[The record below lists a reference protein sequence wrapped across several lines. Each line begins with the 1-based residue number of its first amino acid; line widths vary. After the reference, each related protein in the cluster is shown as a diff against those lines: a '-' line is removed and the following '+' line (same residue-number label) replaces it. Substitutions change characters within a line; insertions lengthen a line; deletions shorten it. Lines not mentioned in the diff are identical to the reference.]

1 MTPEAAAKIGK
12 VCGEV
17 QSSIREWGNQDGSTF
32 MRIRVRVDTSKPLCR
47 GRKFRHEDGEIG
59 WIRFKYER
67 LPIMCYW
74 CGRLSHSDKDCE
86 LWIRSNG
93 SLTES
98 DRQFGAWLRAPTYN
112 TRKCSAVRV
121 GGEEEV
127 RSDGRGEEAVDKD
140 DVVLGG
146 RNEKGSRSEHDDS
159 HRRKEREGVQTIAR
173 METRAFSGSSIYEV
187 RDPSS
192 KPDFQDTLREIDAA
206 ISKFDKPEM
215 GSKPSGLG
223 SSLDQAEAQGPSITM
238 EDLGCPMNTDE
249 EMNQIKGPPSA
260 EQKLRGWKRI
270 AQDRP
275 HNETQTMPI

>member
-1 MTPEAAAKIGK
+1 
-12 VCGEV
+12 
-17 QSSIREWGNQDGSTF
+17 

-98 DRQFGAWLRAPTYN
+98 DRQFGAWLCAPTYN

-127 RSDGRGEEAVDKD
+127 RSDG
-140 DVVLGG
+140 
-146 RNEKGSRSEHDDS
+146 
-159 HRRKEREGVQTIAR
+159 
-173 METRAFSGSSIYEV
+173 IYEV

-223 SSLDQAEAQGPSITM
+223 SSLDKAEAQGPSITM
-238 EDLGCPMNTDE
+238 EDLGCPVSTDE
-249 EMNQIKGPPSA
+249 EMNQIKGPPRA
-260 EQKLRGWKRI
+260 K
-270 AQDRP
+270 
-275 HNETQTMPI
+275 